1 MNLDVL
7 GLRKDKVN
15 QFNKKGIFTVEDL
28 VSFLPRKYYDFTHT
42 KSVKELLDGDYQAVV
57 GTVEKLD
64 TKKGMV
70 SVTLK
75 DDFNWKMYITFFHQ
89 DYVAK
94 TIKVG
99 QRYLACGNVKYRG
112 DAGFRTMTNPVM
124 FTTDI
129 KSNLKVYPVYS
140 SISGMSD
147 KFLNEKI
154 NSALTLIDKDDYL
167 ENVLLSKYDLIPQY
181 KATRLLHQPKTM
193 EDLQVA
199 SKRKLFDELFLF
211 NFKLKQNNQDVDKET
226 HIEIN
231 SLAKAKELM
240 DNLPFEL
247 TEGQRLCLRNLA
259 IKMKSKKKIN
269 ALVQGDV
276 GCGKTL
282 VAILLMVSVSENG
295 YQSCIVAPTNI
306 LAKQHYQEIK
316 ERVEPLGFKVGFLSS
331 ELKKR
336 EQNAIL
342 KQIKNGELDMLV
354 GTHSLMSDK
363 VEFNNLG
370 LSIIDEEHRFGVEQ
384 REMLNKEGV
393 HKVSMSATPIPRSL
407 ALSMYGDNIDV
418 ETITSLPK
426 GRQDIITDI
435 IPIDKSNQAYEKI
448 LEELKI
454 GRQAYIVCPLI
465 TKSESEKLEGVANIE
480 EEYEKATKFFEKQGY
495 KVGVATGNLKD
506 EEINEVLNGFRNKEY
521 DVLIATTIIEVG
533 VNVPNATVIAIK
545 NAERFG
551 FAQLHQLRGRVGRGN
566 FKSYCYLI
574 TDSGEKFNIFKKT
587 RDGFKIAEE
596 DLILRGAG
604 SFLGT
609 QQSGDN
615 KFLMLM
621 LAHPKLNESIKKDVD
636 EIFNDDKRFRRY
648 KLVRDID
655 AETL

>member
-1 MNLDVL
+1 MNLEIL
-7 GLRKDKVN
+7 GLRKDKIN
-15 QFNKKGIFTVEDL
+15 QFNNKGIFTIEDL
-28 VSFLPRKYYDFTHT
+28 VSFLPRKYYDFTNT
-42 KSVKELLDGDYQAVV
+42 KNVKDLLDGDYQAVI

-64 TKKGMV
+64 VKKGMI

-75 DDFNWKMYITFFHQ
+75 DNLNWKMYITFFHQ
-89 DYVAK
+89 DYIAK

-99 QRYLACGNVKYRG
+99 QRYLACGNVKYKG
-112 DAGFRTMTNPVM
+112 DAKFRTMTNPII
-124 FTTDI
+124 FTTEI
-129 KSNLKVYPVYS
+129 ESNLKVYPVYS

-167 ENVLLSKYDLIPQY
+167 ENILLSKYDLIPQY

-193 EDLQVA
+193 DDLKVA

-211 NFKLKQNNQDVDKET
+211 NFKLKENNKDVNTDT
-226 HIEIN
+226 HIEIKKFV
-231 SLAKAKELM
+231 KAKELM
-240 DNLPFEL
+240 DNLPFDL
-247 TEGQRLCLRNLA
+247 TEGQRLCLRNLS
-259 IKMKSKKKIN
+259 IKMTNKKKIN

-276 GCGKTL
+276 ACGKTL

-336 EQNAIL
+336 EQNAVL
-342 KQIKNGELDMLV
+342 KQIKNGELDIIV
-354 GTHSLMSDK
+354 GTHSLMSEK

-407 ALSMYGDNIDV
+407 ALSMYGDNVDV

-426 GRQDIITDI
+426 GRQEIITDI
-435 IPIDKSNQAYEKI
+435 VPTNKSKEVYHKI
-448 LEELKI
+448 LEELKL

-465 TKSESEKLEGVANIE
+465 TKSESDKLEGVANIE
-480 EEYEKATKFFEKQGY
+480 EEYKVATKFFEKHGY

-506 EEINEVLNGFRNKEY
+506 DEINNVLNGFRAKEY

-551 FAQLHQLRGRVGRGN
+551 FAQLHQLRGRVGRGIY
-566 FKSYCYLI
+566 KSYCYLI
-574 TDSGEKFNIFKKT
+574 TDNGEKFNIFKKT
-587 RDGFKIAEE
+587 RDGFKIAKE
-596 DLILRGAG
+596 DLMLRGAG

-615 KFLMLM
+615 KLLMLL
-621 LAHPKLNESIKKDVD
+621 LAHDQLNKNIKK
-636 EIFNDDKRFRRY
+636 EIEQIFNNPSRLKKYR
-648 KLVRDID
+648 KIGLINSI
-655 AETL
+655 EI

>member
-1 MNLDVL
+1 M
-7 GLRKDKVN
+7 
-15 QFNKKGIFTVEDL
+15 
-28 VSFLPRKYYDFTHT
+28 
-42 KSVKELLDGDYQAVV
+42 
-57 GTVEKLD
+57 
-64 TKKGMV
+64 
-70 SVTLK
+70 
-75 DDFNWKMYITFFHQ
+75 
-89 DYVAK
+89 
-94 TIKVG
+94 
-99 QRYLACGNVKYRG
+99 
-112 DAGFRTMTNPVM
+112 
-124 FTTDI
+124 
-129 KSNLKVYPVYS
+129 
-140 SISGMSD
+140 
-147 KFLNEKI
+147 
-154 NSALTLIDKDDYL
+154 
-167 ENVLLSKYDLIPQY
+167 
-181 KATRLLHQPKTM
+181 
-193 EDLQVA
+193 
-199 SKRKLFDELFLF
+199 F

-231 SLAKAKELM
+231 NLIKAKELM

-247 TEGQRLCLRNLA
+247 TDGQRLALRNLA
-259 IKMKSKKKIN
+259 IKMKSKKKVN

-316 ERVEPLGFKVGFLSS
+316 ERVEPLGFRVGFLSS

-336 EQNAIL
+336 EQNTIL
-342 KQIKNGELDMLV
+342 KQIKNGELDMIV
-354 GTHSLMSDK
+354 GTHSLMSEK

-370 LSIIDEEHRFGVEQ
+370 LAIIDEEHRFGVEQ

-407 ALSMYGDNIDV
+407 ALSMYGDNVDV
-418 ETITSLPK
+418 ETIKSLPK

-435 IPIDKSNQAYEKI
+435 IPTDKNQEVYNKI

-480 EEYEKATKFFEKQGY
+480 EEYEVATKFFEKHGY
-495 KVGVATGNLKD
+495 KVGVATGNLGD
-506 EEINEVLNGFRNKEY
+506 DEINDVLNGFRAKEY

-551 FAQLHQLRGRVGRGN
+551 FAQLHQLRGRVGRGCH
-566 FKSYCYLI
+566 KSYCYLM
-574 TDSGEKFNIFKKT
+574 TDKGDKFNIFKKT

-621 LAHPKLNESIKKDVD
+621 IAHPKLNESIKKDVD
-636 EIFNDDKRFRRY
+636 EIFKDEKRFKRY
-648 KLVRDID
+648 RAVREVN
-655 AETL
+655 AEEL

>member
-1 MNLDVL
+1 MNLEIL

-28 VSFLPRKYYDFTHT
+28 VSFLPRKYYDFTKST
-42 KSVKELLDGDYQAVV
+42 SVKQLLDGDYQAVI
-57 GTVEKLD
+57 GTVEKVD
-64 TKKGMV
+64 VKKGMIN
-70 SVTLK
+70 VTLK
-75 DDFNWKMYITFFHQ
+75 DDYNWKMYISFFHQ
-89 DYVAK
+89 DYIAK

-99 QRYLACGNVKYRG
+99 QRYLACGNVKYKG
-112 DAGFRTMTNPVM
+112 DAGFRTMANPVI
-124 FTTDI
+124 FTTEI
-129 KSNLKVYPVYS
+129 EKNLKVYPVYS
-140 SISGMSD
+140 AINGMSD

-154 NSALTLIDKDDYL
+154 NSALTIIDKDDYL
-167 ENVLLSKYDLIPQY
+167 ENILLSKYNLIPQY
-181 KATRLLHQPKTM
+181 KAVRLLHQPNTM
-193 EDLQVA
+193 EDLNLA
-199 SKRKLFDELFLF
+199 TKRKLFDELFLF
-211 NFKLKQNNQDVDKET
+211 NFKLKQNNKDVNSDT

-231 SLAKAKELM
+231 HFIKAKELM

-247 TEGQRLCLRNLA
+247 TEGQRLCLRNLSV
-259 IKMKSKKKIN
+259 KMKSKKKVN

-316 ERVEPLGFKVGFLSS
+316 ERVEPLGFRVGFLSS

-342 KQIKNGELDMLV
+342 KQIKNGELDMIV
-354 GTHSLMSDK
+354 GTHSLMSEK

-384 REMLNKEGV
+384 RDMLNKEGV

-407 ALSMYGDNIDV
+407 ALSMYGDNVDV

-426 GRQDIITDI
+426 GRQEILTDI
-435 IPIDKSNQAYEKI
+435 VSTDKNNEIYNKI

-480 EEYEKATKFFEKQGY
+480 EEYESATKFFEKHGY

-506 EEINEVLNGFRNKEY
+506 EEINNVLNGFREKEY

-533 VNVPNATVIAIK
+533 VNVPNTTVIAIK

-551 FAQLHQLRGRVGRGN
+551 FAQLHQLRGRVGRGTH
-566 FKSYCYLI
+566 KSYCYLI
-574 TDSGEKFNIFKKT
+574 TDSGEKFSIFKKT
-587 RDGFKIAEE
+587 RDGFKIAKE

-615 KFLMLM
+615 KFLMLL

-636 EIFNDDKRFRRY
+636 EIFKDPSRFRRY
-648 KLVRDID
+648 RIVREME
-655 AETL
+655 AEAL